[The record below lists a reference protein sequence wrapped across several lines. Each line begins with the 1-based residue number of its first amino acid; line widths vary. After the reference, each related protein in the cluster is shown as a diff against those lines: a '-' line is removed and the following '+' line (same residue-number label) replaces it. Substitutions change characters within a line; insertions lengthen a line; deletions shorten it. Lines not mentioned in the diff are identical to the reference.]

1 MANVLLVGF
10 DWSKGHKG
18 ALTPWFSVPQ
28 SIGVLVALPDPH
40 RNDADFLFSSK
51 KDHHVKSMTYVL
63 ITLKSL
69 VS

>member
-18 ALTPWFSVPQ
+18 ALTPWFSVSQ
-28 SIGVLVALPDPH
+28 SIGVLVALLDLH